1 MIVLTNSDLT
11 VGAGHPCAMC
21 SARRPAR
28 YSSIVLAPTRRALSS
43 QCMKISIALSL
54 IGHALEMP
62 FSLQQ
67 ALNIFTAVA

>member
-1 MIVLTNSDLT
+1 
-11 VGAGHPCAMC
+11 
-21 SARRPAR
+21 
-28 YSSIVLAPTRRALSS
+28 
-43 QCMKISIALSL
+43 MKISIVLSL